1 MKLYINLHI
10 DLYIESISYI
20 KIDIDTLHILNTIKK
35 FIN

>member
-10 DLYIESISYI
+10 DLYIEPISYI
-20 KIDIDTLHILNTIKK
+20 KIDINTLHILNTTMK